1 MKYFE
6 FIKKNRHATIGP
18 VSNYPIPNKELPMK
32 IVILDGYTINPGEN
46 PWEPVAAQGEL
57 TVYDRTTPDSK
68 LERAADA
75 DILLTSKVKLDAATI
90 AALPRLKYISLLA
103 TGYNNVDIA
112 AAGARGIPVSNVPAY
127 STESVAQTA
136 FSLLLELA
144 TGVGLHD
151 RAVKEGEWCRN
162 PDHSFWKRPIVEL
175 DGLTLGI
182 VGYGAIGR
190 AVARVGAAFGMRI
203 VAHAP
208 RIPADAGPT
217 PVTFLPLDE
226 LFREADVV
234 SLNCPQTAENTEL
247 VNKRT
252 LGMMKPGA
260 FLINVARGGLVN
272 EADLALALRDGV
284 VAGAGLDVVTVEP
297 MLPDNPLL
305 TAPNCVITPHI
316 AWASLAARKR
326 LMGIVAA
333 NVAGFVKG
341 EPINVVNRW
350 R

>member
-1 MKYFE
+1 M
-6 FIKKNRHATIGP
+6 N
-18 VSNYPIPNKELPMK
+18 
-32 IVILDGYTINPGEN
+32 IVILDGYTINPGDN
-46 PWEPVAAQGEL
+46 PWDPVAAQGEL
-57 TVYDRTTPDSK
+57 IVYDRTPPELK

-103 TGYNNVDIA
+103 TGYNNVDGA

-144 TGVGLHD
+144 TGAGLHD

-203 VAHAP
+203 IAHAP
-208 RIPADAGPT
+208 RIPADPGPI
-217 PVTFLPLDE
+217 PVSFLPLDE
-226 LFREADVV
+226 LFRQADVV
-234 SLNCPQTAENTEL
+234 SLNCPQTAENTGF
-247 VNKRT
+247 VNQRT
-252 LGMMKPGA
+252 LGLMKPGA

-272 EADLALALRDGV
+272 EDDLASALTDGV
-284 VAGAGLDVVTVEP
+284 IAGAGLDVVTVEP

-326 LMGIVAA
+326 LMATVAA
-333 NVAGFVKG
+333 NVAAFINGNPV
-341 EPINVVNRW
+341 NVVNRSN
-350 R
+350 